1 MLNYFIKVF
10 EMMMSVYNLLVVKTT
25 FTLSQIR
32 ENRFY
37 MLNFIFIVN
46 STPDV
51 YNVYK
56 GTS

>member
-51 YNVYK
+51 YNV
-56 GTS
+56 